1 MALYRCKFPINDPL
15 LEVYQAIDL
24 TAVSKFE
31 LPTPY
36 HIPVKW
42 ANKGFEKNETIYR
55 LKNEVLPV
63 EYNFTDLI
71 GLEIRQAELAPH
83 GENYE
88 RVVELLVASRKLIFF
103 LTDLEEIKYDR

>member
-24 TAVSKFE
+24 TDTSKHE
-31 LPTPY
+31 MPTPY
-36 HIPVKW
+36 HVRVYW
-42 ANKGFEKNETIYR
+42 ATKGFGKNETIYR
-55 LKNEVLPV
+55 LKDEVLPV

-71 GLEIRQAELAPH
+71 GLEIRQAELAPQ

-88 RVVELLVASRKLIFF
+88 RVVELLVTNRKLTF
-103 LTDLEEIKYDR
+103 LSRP

>member
-15 LEVYQAIDL
+15 LEVYQAIDQS
-24 TAVSKFE
+24 AVSSDEK
-31 LPTPY
+31 PGAHHVRMQYATQ
-36 HIPVKW
+36 
-42 ANKGFEKNETIYR
+42 GFEPNETIYR

-71 GLEIRQAELAPH
+71 GLELRQAQIATQ

-88 RVVELLVASRKLIFF
+88 QVVELLVTDRKLIFF
-103 LTDLEEIKYDR
+103 LTDLEEINYDR